1 MFDELDSKY
10 NIRILL
16 ILNKILN
23 FFNFNDYI

>member
-23 FFNFNDYI
+23 FFNFKEYI